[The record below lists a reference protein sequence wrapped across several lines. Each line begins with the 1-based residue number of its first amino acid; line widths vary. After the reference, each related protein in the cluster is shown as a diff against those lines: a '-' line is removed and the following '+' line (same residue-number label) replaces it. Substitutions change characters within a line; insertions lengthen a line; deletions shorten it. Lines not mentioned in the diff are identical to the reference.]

1 MCEMNEDIMISQLK
15 QTLGGRP
22 HLITYVDEVVDMSA
36 FNGIVSKNMK
46 IIANCQYEDAI
57 IMLAGLIRS
66 CADNYQIDE
75 MDVIE
80 ECLRSIPPAPPNI
93 C

>member
-1 MCEMNEDIMISQLK
+1 
-15 QTLGGRP
+15 
-22 HLITYVDEVVDMSA
+22 
-36 FNGIVSKNMK
+36 MK